1 MYLLILIPIEILYDF
16 NIHITDYEKAKCN
29 MAWTK
34 GKWENSLTM
43 EWHGTEANKIPRKKL
58 VLDNIGNNSLSHLVQ
73 HSSYASGYSAGAQLN
88 TYPTTFLLKKSQHF
102 SQKTQVSTYSNSILK
117 LCLRTY

>member
-16 NIHITDYEKAKCN
+16 NIHITDYERAKCN

-58 VLDNIGNNSLSHLVQ
+58 
-73 HSSYASGYSAGAQLN
+73 GA
-88 TYPTTFLLKKSQHF
+88 
-102 SQKTQVSTYSNSILK
+102 
-117 LCLRTY
+117 R